1 MSEEFIEIK
10 ISEVPYYLR
19 KGDFYRTLINNNDN
33 DNNDTIT
40 IPKKHYKYSPF
51 VESIE
56 DLIHLLHTLR
66 FWMIDYDDIPYEVIF
81 DFIKGSKL
89 DSCYGNKFKK
99 IFFDFLFIYEIKAL
113 IMKLNKV
120 KNGWNNIANYSAKRG
135 YFLLLK
141 YCFSKF
147 DPLML
152 KNNIWKTQICTASAI
167 GGQLKCLQY
176 AHENG
181 CNWNIN
187 TTLNASKY
195 GHVNCLQYAHENGC
209 PINENVFLIALEY
222 FQLESLKYCIKVKC
236 YINSQNIK
244 IEEFKDK
251 KCADCVKYLLEN
263 GYMINM
269 SITNVIRCNNIDV
282 LKYLVQKG
290 HMKDEYYSSLIVKA
304 INYGSYECLKF
315 LLFAGVSHYNLE
327 NYRLSTDVEFED
339 NQKILK
345 CLYYIYKKNFCPN
358 FIENNENFYIHN
370 AFKNPLFLW
379 VYKSFVTKFNSVMNK
394 LKSMIQKDIENK
406 KGK

>member
-10 ISEVPYYLR
+10 ISEVPYYLK
-19 KGDFYRTLINNNDN
+19 KGDFYRTLIDN
-33 DNNDTIT
+33 DNNDNDTIT
-40 IPKKHYKYSPF
+40 ILKKHYKYSLL

-66 FWMIDYDDIPYEVIF
+66 FWMIDYEDIPYELIF
-81 DFIKGSKL
+81 DFIKRSSLPISDANKL
-89 DSCYGNKFKK
+89 KK
-99 IFFDFLFIYEIKAL
+99 VFFDFPFIHEIKSL

-147 DPLML
+147 DTQ
-152 KNNIWKTQICTASAI
+152 NDISRTQICRASAI

-209 PINENVFLIALEY
+209 PINEDVFLIALKY
-222 FQLESLKYCIKVKC
+222 FQLESLKYCVKVQC
-236 YINSQNIK
+236 YVNPQNIK

-251 KCADCVKYLLEN
+251 KCADCVKYLFEN

-269 SITNVIRCNNIDV
+269 SISNVIRGNNIDV

-290 HMKDEYYSSLIVKA
+290 HMKDEYYSFLIVKA

-327 NYRLSTDVEFED
+327 NYRLSIDVDFVD
-339 NQKILK
+339 NKKFLK

-358 FIENNENFYIHN
+358 LIENNEKFYISN
-370 AFKNPLFLW
+370 AFQNPLFLD
-379 VYKSFVTKFNSVMNK
+379 VYKSFVTKFNSVTNK

-406 KGK
+406 KG